1 MVAVAGLSA
10 NQYHVVNTAA
20 ARGATTNK
28 AREENMHKSQDRI
41 HVTHAGSLPR
51 GEPLGSM
58 LIDQEAGKPVDAAA
72 LEKAIDARVT
82 HVLDKQTQVGIDE
95 INDGEQGR
103 IGFQTYVAQRM
114 SGFGGVSNRP
124 YGKDWTTFPQ
134 FSERFFQRLPP
145 RIGKVNN
152 APQAIADIKYRGAEH
167 IAAETERLKRL
178 AAPIRSSVADIFMN
192 AAAPGIIATTMLNA
206 YYKTYEDYLAAIARE
221 MHKEYAAVVN
231 AGFILQLDAP
241 DLAMERTML
250 FQDKTDAEFVKI
262 LEQHIA
268 AVNLAIEGLPAD
280 RVRLHVCWGN
290 WEGPH
295 VHDVPMEVILPT
307 LYKAKV
313 GALGLEFGN
322 SRKQHETAAIRK
334 HKLPANMMLIAGV
347 IDSKSNMVEHPEV
360 VAQRIE
366 SIVAAVGD
374 RQQVIAG
381 VDCGFG
387 TFVGWE
393 WVTEDI
399 VWAKLKTLREGADI
413 ASQRLWGKKA
423 A

>member
-1 MVAVAGLSA
+1 V
-10 NQYHVVNTAA
+10 Q
-20 ARGATTNK
+20 
-28 AREENMHKSQDRI
+28 KSQDRI
-41 HVTHAGSLPR
+41 LVTHAGSLPR

-58 LIDQEAGKPVDAAA
+58 LIDQEAGKPVEAAA
-72 LEKAIDARVT
+72 LKKAIEARVT
-82 HVLDKQTQVGIDE
+82 HVLNKQVEAGIDE
-95 INDGEQGR
+95 VNDGEQGR

-124 YGKDWTTFPQ
+124 YGQDWTTFPQ

-152 APQAIADIKYRGAEH
+152 APQAIADIKYQGAEH
-167 IAAETERLKRL
+167 IAAETERLTRL
-178 AAPIRSSVADIFMN
+178 AAPVKSRVTNIFMN
-192 AAAPGIIATTMLNA
+192 AASPGIIATTMLNA
-206 YYKTYEDYLAAIARE
+206 YYKSYEDYLAAIARE

-262 LEQHIA
+262 LEQHIT
-268 AVNLAIEGLPAD
+268 AVNLALEGIPAD

-334 HKLPANMMLIAGV
+334 HKLPNNMMLIAGV

-366 SIVAAVGD
+366 GVVAAVGD
-374 RQQVIAG
+374 REQVIAG

-393 WVTEDI
+393 WVTEDV

-413 ASQRLWGKKA
+413 ASTRLWGKKA